1 MAQLVAYTSGGRG
14 VGGSSPPSPNMKDI
28 NAQKVLLR
36 KVIQGRLG
44 ELPRERFKTA
54 GVPLMNDIK
63 SLDRWKPEN
72 WLVGFC
78 STIHEVETKFILKAA
93 LKDGL
98 NVALPKVEGDYLTFH
113 RITMLKQLIRGY
125 RGILEPQALSP
136 KLDLS
141 VIDTSII
148 FLIPGVAFDLFGR
161 RLGSGKGY
169 YDKAIKSF
177 RQLSN
182 NNLLIGVCIEE
193 QIVDS
198 VPIIFYDEFVDRIYY
213 Y

>member
-14 VGGSSPPSPNMKDI
+14 VGGSRPPSPNMNDI
-28 NAQKVLLR
+28 NGKKILLR
-36 KVIQGRLG
+36 EVIKLRLG
-44 ELPRERFKTA
+44 ELPRERFNTA
-54 GVPLMNDIK
+54 GFALMNDIK
-63 SLDRWKPEN
+63 SLSKWKSEN
-72 WLVGFC
+72 WVVGFS
-78 STIHEVETKFILKAA
+78 STAYEVETKFILKAA
-93 LKDGL
+93 LNEGL
-98 NVALPKVEGDYLTFH
+98 NVALPRVEGDYLSFH
-113 RITMLKQLIRGY
+113 RVTILEQLIRGY
-125 RGILEPQALSP
+125 RGILEPEALSP

-141 VIDTSII
+141 VIEASII

-161 RLGSGKGY
+161 RLGRGIGY
-169 YDKAIKSF
+169 YEKAIKSF

-182 NNLLIGVCIEE
+182 NKLLIGVCIEE